1 MSLDTNTDIL
11 KFDSRGKGETI
22 QIMTEGEMIVPDIN
36 PDIYQIL
43 KTEEDVIID
52 RVRAEQGRINFAGRI
67 CCNVLY
73 YGRKTQYPLSSMKS
87 ELTFDD
93 YIMSEDITEESDVD
107 VSAELVHTDYR
118 MVNDRKISVRVVTA
132 IKSVW
137 NKKNTVYAVTDI
149 SGNNAVQCQY
159 GSIGTGGIKERK
171 TEEFNIHEELA
182 IPSIKPDII
191 QILEVSAA
199 IQRRDIRPNGNSLAV
214 SGEIKINVLYISDS
228 ENNAA
233 ESAEFIVPFNGSA
246 EIEGSENALYMPRLQ
261 IKKVSADI
269 MADEN
274 GEPRIISVD
283 IPVEITVKEFSHD
296 DKNILEDAYSLSIP
310 IEIQRE
316 DISYTDVVG
325 KNMAQGVYRTVMTAE
340 DSQPDIMQ
348 IVKAWCSLRGIKASC
363 AEDKAQAEGIAEINV
378 MYIAK
383 DDERPLDVIETI
395 LPFNQEIE
403 IKGLDENS
411 QLDINAVA
419 EDLSFSML
427 SEKEVEIRLTVSFD
441 AVATDM
447 KNGSII
453 TAVTESENEQPCQLK
468 GGAVIYTVK
477 KGDTLWNIAKKYHT
491 TVEDIVKINKI
502 ENPDLIYPCQRLL
515 IFKKFV

>member
-1 MSLDTNTDIL
+1 
-11 KFDSRGKGETI
+11 
-22 QIMTEGEMIVPDIN
+22 
-36 PDIYQIL
+36 
-43 KTEEDVIID
+43 
-52 RVRAEQGRINFAGRI
+52 
-67 CCNVLY
+67 
-73 YGRKTQYPLSSMKS
+73 
-87 ELTFDD
+87 
-93 YIMSEDITEESDVD
+93 
-107 VSAELVHTDYR
+107 
-118 MVNDRKISVRVVTA
+118 
-132 IKSVW
+132 
-137 NKKNTVYAVTDI
+137 
-149 SGNNAVQCQY
+149 
-159 GSIGTGGIKERK
+159 
-171 TEEFNIHEELA
+171 
-182 IPSIKPDII
+182 
-191 QILEVSAA
+191 
-199 IQRRDIRPNGNSLAV
+199 
-214 SGEIKINVLYISDS
+214 
-228 ENNAA
+228 
-233 ESAEFIVPFNGSA
+233 
-246 EIEGSENALYMPRLQ
+246 
-261 IKKVSADI
+261 

-283 IPVEITVKEFSHD
+283 IPVEITVKEFSHE

-348 IVKAWCSLRGIKASC
+348 IVKVWCSLRGIKASC
-363 AEDKAQAEGIAEINV
+363 AEDKAMAEGIAEINV

-411 QLDINAVA
+411 QIDINAVA

>member
-1 MSLDTNTDIL
+1 
-11 KFDSRGKGETI
+11 
-22 QIMTEGEMIVPDIN
+22 
-36 PDIYQIL
+36 
-43 KTEEDVIID
+43 
-52 RVRAEQGRINFAGRI
+52 
-67 CCNVLY
+67 
-73 YGRKTQYPLSSMKS
+73 
-87 ELTFDD
+87 
-93 YIMSEDITEESDVD
+93 
-107 VSAELVHTDYR
+107 
-118 MVNDRKISVRVVTA
+118 
-132 IKSVW
+132 
-137 NKKNTVYAVTDI
+137 
-149 SGNNAVQCQY
+149 
-159 GSIGTGGIKERK
+159 
-171 TEEFNIHEELA
+171 
-182 IPSIKPDII
+182 
-191 QILEVSAA
+191 
-199 IQRRDIRPNGNSLAV
+199 
-214 SGEIKINVLYISDS
+214 
-228 ENNAA
+228 
-233 ESAEFIVPFNGSA
+233 
-246 EIEGSENALYMPRLQ
+246 
-261 IKKVSADI
+261 

-274 GEPRIISVD
+274 GEPRIFSVD
-283 IPVEITVKEFSHD
+283 IPVEITVKEFSHE

-348 IVKAWCSLRGIKASC
+348 VVKAWCSLRGIKASC
-363 AEDKAQAEGIAEINV
+363 TEDKAQAEGIAEINV